1 MGHPRAADQSQHFH
15 FNKSSDQIP
24 FLTNMKLF
32 VIVCLALIAAVNA
45 APQGALFDAYVDI
58 AAARA
63 SAGDIGLAGVGLDV
77 LEGQLEAFSTAA
89 AAGTVSKAEAAVEEV
104 ATPIVVAA
112 A

>member
-1 MGHPRAADQSQHFH
+1 MFGTQTAIANAEQIRRQADADISEA
-15 FNKSSDQIP
+15 SE
-24 FLTNMKLF
+24 
-32 VIVCLALIAAVNA
+32 NA

-63 SAGDIGLAGVGLDV
+63 SAGDIGLAGLGLDV

-89 AAGTVSKAEAAVEEV
+89 AAGTVSAAEAAVEAV

>member
-1 MGHPRAADQSQHFH
+1 MKFSFISAYFYQVNSFVL
-15 FNKSSDQIP
+15 FSD
-24 FLTNMKLF
+24 MKLF

-63 SAGDIGLAGVGLDV
+63 SAGDIGLAGLGLDV

-89 AAGTVSKAEAAVEEV
+89 AAGTVSAAEAAVEAV
-104 ATPIVVAA
+104 ATPIAVPAA
-112 A
+112 